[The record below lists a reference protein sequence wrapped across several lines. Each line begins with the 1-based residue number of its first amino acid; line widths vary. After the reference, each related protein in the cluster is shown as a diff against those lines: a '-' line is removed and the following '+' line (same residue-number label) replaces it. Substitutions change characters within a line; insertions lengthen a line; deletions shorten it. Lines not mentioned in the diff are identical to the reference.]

1 MERKK
6 GGRGATQS
14 HFSFSKPLSDHSHQ
28 WICVYSTSNLI
39 YNAVDRLHVEGA
51 ANDKN
56 KMFYYTYSKKYL
68 IYVCVYFLYMPAVVV
83 RPSLTLS
90 HQINCSVGS

>member
-28 WICVYSTSNLI
+28 WICVYSASNLI

-51 ANDKN
+51 ANDK
-56 KMFYYTYSKKYL
+56 KKNVL
-68 IYVCVYFLYMPAVVV
+68 LHILKVFNLCVCLFSLHASSRCTAVSHAQ
-83 RPSLTLS
+83 PSD
-90 HQINCSVGS
+90 